1 LGKTAMERYRGKVG
15 NIQIRLSALWI
26 SPRYLRYTPLCA
38 PSPVRAGTKTGLAIE
53 LSRATVASPTITRS
67 APRDASKGIQLLAPW
82 QAEKPP
88 SDMFER
94 LRLTGRIT
102 SFSSITLSPYFR
114 APVTLGS
121 CP

>member
-1 LGKTAMERYRGKVG
+1 VGKTAMERYRGKVG

-26 SPRYLRYTPLCA
+26 SPKYLLYSFMCP
-38 PSPVRAGTKTGLAIE
+38 PVRAGTKTGLAIE

-102 SFSSITLSPYFR
+102 SFSSITLSPYVR